1 MKKHYGPFLIML
13 AAALW
18 AVDALLRGTLI
29 QTMPAGAVVFYEHL
43 LAFLIL
49 SPLFFKY
56 LAKYKTLKAKDWL
69 VLLLLTI
76 VSSALGTFFF
86 TQALAKSFALFDFAT
101 PVLLLKL
108 QPIFVILLA
117 GIFLRERLTWR
128 YLIWVP
134 VALVGSYLIS
144 FGTQAVSLAWSD
156 RWTVVAL
163 SIGAALAWGLGTILS
178 KKALHQLSFKE
189 ATVIRY
195 ALAVPVTLVVSMV
208 LYQQS
213 YSPTDLDVSQILRL
227 LAIALSTGAASIF
240 IYYKG
245 LQHTEAKVSTI
256 AELTYPIVSI
266 LIAITSLNPYG
277 APQKLTSG
285 NVLGIVLL
293 LVAILMISL
302 KQHGSTTAQAVGTEH

>member
-1 MKKHYGPFLIML
+1 MKRNFGPFLIMI

-29 QTMPAGAVVFYEHL
+29 KTMPAGAVVFYEHL
-43 LAFLIL
+43 LAFLLL

-56 LAKYKTLKAKDWL
+56 LAKYKTLKIKDWS

-76 VSSALGTFFF
+76 VSSALGTFLF
-86 TQALAKSFALFDFAT
+86 TQALAKSFALYDFAT

-108 QPIFVILLA
+108 QPIFVIFFA
-117 GIFLRERLTWR
+117 TVFLREKLTLK
-128 YLIWVP
+128 YLMWVP

-144 FGTQAVSLAWSD
+144 FGAHKIPLVWSD

-163 SIGAALAWGLGTILS
+163 SIGAALAWGFGTILS

-195 ALAVPVTLVVSMV
+195 ALAVPVTLVFSLF

-213 YSPTDLDVSQILRL
+213 YSPADLNVAQILRL
-227 LAIALSTGAASIF
+227 LIIALSTGAASIF

-245 LQHTEAKVSTI
+245 LQTTEAKDFT
-256 AELTYPIVSI
+256 
-266 LIAITSLNPYG
+266 
-277 APQKLTSG
+277 
-285 NVLGIVLL
+285 
-293 LVAILMISL
+293 
-302 KQHGSTTAQAVGTEH
+302 